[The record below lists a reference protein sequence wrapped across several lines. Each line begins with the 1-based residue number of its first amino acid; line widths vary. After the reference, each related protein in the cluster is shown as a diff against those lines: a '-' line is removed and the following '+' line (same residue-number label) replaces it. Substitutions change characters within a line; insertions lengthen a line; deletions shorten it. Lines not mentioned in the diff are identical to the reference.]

1 MNTASKTSGAKI
13 PGLLYWGKG
22 LQTEASMSLKNTVS
36 LYLVTLVIF
45 FLIDMV
51 WLGLVAKNFYRRQL
65 GEMLS
70 PKVNW
75 MAAILFYLLF
85 IAGLLLFV
93 IVPALGRGSALQA
106 LWQGALFGLIAYAT
120 YDLTNLATLKN
131 WPLLV
136 TVVDLAWGA
145 VLGGAV
151 SLLST
156 LAGTRL
162 IKG

>member
-1 MNTASKTSGAKI
+1 
-13 PGLLYWGKG
+13 
-22 LQTEASMSLKNTVS
+22 MSLKNTVF
-36 LYLVTLVIF
+36 LYLLTLAIF

-65 GEMLS
+65 GEMLGA
-70 PKVNW
+70 KVNW
-75 MAAILFYLLF
+75 LAAILFYLLF

-93 IVPALGRGSALQA
+93 IAPALARGGALQA
-106 LWQGALFGLIAYAT
+106 LWQGAFFGLIAYAT

-136 TVVDLAWGA
+136 TVVNLAWGA

-151 SLLST
+151 SFLST

-162 IKG
+162 FKG

>member
-1 MNTASKTSGAKI
+1 M
-13 PGLLYWGKG
+13 P
-22 LQTEASMSLKNTVS
+22 LKNTIL
-36 LYLVTLVIF
+36 LYLVTLAIF
-45 FLIDMV
+45 FVIDMV
-51 WLGLVAKNFYRRQL
+51 WLGLVARDFYRRQL

-75 MAAILFYLLF
+75 PAAILFYLLF

-93 IVPALGRGSALQA
+93 VGPALERGGALQA

-131 WPLLV
+131 WPMLV

-145 VLGGAV
+145 VLGGTV
-151 SLLST
+151 SFFSA
-156 LAGTRL
+156 LAAARL
-162 IKG
+162 FR

>member
-1 MNTASKTSGAKI
+1 
-13 PGLLYWGKG
+13 
-22 LQTEASMSLKNTVS
+22 MSLKNTVS
-36 LYLVTLVIF
+36 LYLVTLAIF
-45 FLIDMV
+45 FLIDMI

-75 MAAILFYLLF
+75 AAAILFYLLF

-93 IVPALGRGSALQA
+93 IVPALGRGNVLQA

-131 WPLLV
+131 WPLPV

-156 LAGTRL
+156 LAGLRL
-162 IKG
+162 FKG

>member
-1 MNTASKTSGAKI
+1 M
-13 PGLLYWGKG
+13 
-22 LQTEASMSLKNTVS
+22 EVDMSLKNTVL
-36 LYLVTLVIF
+36 LYLVTLAIF

-51 WLGLVAKNFYRRQL
+51 WLGLVAKNFYRSQL

-75 MAAILFYLLF
+75 AAAILFYLLF
-85 IAGLLLFV
+85 IAGLQLFV
-93 IVPALGRGSALQA
+93 IAPALAGAGALQA
-106 LWQGALFGLIAYAT
+106 LCRGALFGLIAYAT

-151 SLLST
+151 SF
-156 LAGTRL
+156 LAALIGWRL
-162 IKG
+162 FKS